1 MLPTDEKPSTDLKTA
16 SDPYML
22 EAGLDPD
29 QLSFSQNR
37 KLVVESLITFHVI
50 DKRCLALD
58 DIIALHW
65 MTLLSWVR
73 IPLSHLN
80 FSGS

>member
-1 MLPTDEKPSTDLKTA
+1 MLPTDEKPSTDVKTA
-16 SDPYML
+16 LDRYML

-50 DKRCLALD
+50 DKRRLALD
-58 DIIALHW
+58 DIIKGSNNI
-65 MTLLSWVR
+65 LSFSIFCISVKR
-73 IPLSHLN
+73 LN
-80 FSGS
+80 

>member
-50 DKRCLALD
+50 DKRRLALD
-58 DIIALHW
+58 DIIKGSNNN
-65 MTLLSWVR
+65 LSFSIFGISVKR
-73 IPLSHLN
+73 LN
-80 FSGS
+80 

>member
-1 MLPTDEKPSTDLKTA
+1 MLLTDEKPSTDLKTA

-37 KLVVESLITFHVI
+37 KLVVESLILLLSTKKINVV
-50 DKRCLALD
+50 
-58 DIIALHW
+58 LHW
-65 MTLLSWVR
+65 MTLLKVA
-73 IPLSHLN
+73 IT
-80 FSGS
+80 F

>member
-1 MLPTDEKPSTDLKTA
+1 MLPTDEKPSTDLKTD

-29 QLSFSQNR
+29 QLSFSHNR

-50 DKRCLALD
+50 DKRRLILD
-58 DIIALHW
+58 DIIKCSNNI
-65 MTLLSWVR
+65 LSFSIFCISVKR
-73 IPLSHLN
+73 LN
-80 FSGS
+80 

>member
-16 SDPYML
+16 SDPYTL

-37 KLVVESLITFHVI
+37 KLVVESLINFHVI
-50 DKRCLALD
+50 DQRRLALD
-58 DIIALHW
+58 DIIKGSNNI
-65 MTLLSWVR
+65 LSFSIFCISVKR
-73 IPLSHLN
+73 LN
-80 FSGS
+80 